1 MSTNLLFPY
10 FLHLSTFT
18 QGEQTDI
25 WTLRLEK
32 GKKWDEIKRETK
44 MLMAIESY
52 FI

>member
-1 MSTNLLFPY
+1 MSTNLIFPY

-18 QGEQTDI
+18 QSEQI
-25 WTLRLEK
+25 EFWTLRLAK
-32 GKKWDEIKRETK
+32 GKKWEEIKRETK